1 MADFYGDMASVAVGV
16 IGEFKQG
23 TVRYI
28 AVTKANGPA
37 DNPGAP
43 SEVATVINAVCRG
56 VQFRYVDGTN
66 IVTSDGQLTMPV
78 NAGVTPSISGFIEVD
93 GRRHRIAQV
102 SAIPPAGT
110 PAAYRVIYK
119 R

>member
-1 MADFYGDMASVAVGV
+1 MADFYDDMASVAAEV

-23 TVRYI
+23 AVRYI
-28 AVTKANGPA
+28 AITKANGPA
-37 DNPGAP
+37 DNPGTP
-43 SEVATVINAVCRG
+43 SETATVINAVCRG

-66 IVTSDGQLTMPV
+66 VVTSDGQLTMPA
-78 NAGVTPSISGFIEVD
+78 NAGVTPSINGFIEVD
-93 GRRHRIAQV
+93 GRRHRIAQI

-110 PAAYRVIYK
+110 PVAYRVIYK